1 MTLLLESP
9 DIYQLPLKE
18 SEVYDSVAVTSGS
31 NEFTPTF
38 RNKAH
43 SQSVVNC
50 VHETLNTHHHLFS
63 NAAALFKDRPCLG
76 FRSYDYRTCTLNP
89 EFVSNTYGE
98 VNRRRHLIGSG
109 ILASLKANKFK
120 DLNLK
125 SHQKIE
131 THTEKYHD
139 YGKNTPSGILREENC
154 SFIVS
159 IFSANRPEW
168 ILTDLAC
175 SSYSIT
181 NTALYDT
188 LGAGVSQ
195 YILELTSSPIVVCS
209 RDKIALLAEMKQK
222 STGTLANLISIVSMD
237 LLNKDDD
244 QNLFQACTNA
254 RIELM
259 DLAQLEEI
267 GIQNQIKELPPT
279 PNTMYTISFTSG
291 TTGSKPKGVML
302 TQGNAAAAITFLSSL
317 EPKFDSPQGRAFI
330 FLPLTHIY
338 ERQTSAFALSNG
350 YYLGFP
356 QLTVGFQKVPN
367 TFDLL
372 IDDLKIFKPHYF
384 SIVPRILTKLEGFIK
399 QYLETTEDKLVI
411 NRIIDYKL
419 EKQIES
425 DGSKGDHLV
434 YDKYAPYTKL
444 RSLVGFDNLLWT
456 QTASAPV
463 APSTLQYLKASLN
476 IGIRQLYGLTEV
488 FGAITTTQ
496 PFDSDPG
503 NCGSI
508 GVCGE
513 MKLRSVSDM
522 GYSINSETRSPIG
535 EVMLRGPQTFIG
547 YYYNKEET
555 DNALEKDGWFHTGDI
570 GMIACKGKAT
580 HGRLYIVDRV
590 KNFFKLSQ
598 GEYISPEKIENRYL
612 SCNPILQQL
621 YVHGDSL
628 QSFVVGV
635 CGVSYEDGVQ
645 FLESCGYTNSKELD
659 HEQMLTEMN
668 SVAMKTKFLK
678 NLNDNVKD
686 LNGFEKLQNVHIA
699 INPLTVERNVVTP
712 TFKIKRGVAA
722 KYFASIFDLLYQKEK
737 SLTQGLRSK
746 L

>member
-1 MTLLLESP
+1 MSQLLNSP
-9 DIYQLPLKE
+9 DIYQLPLPGTD
-18 SEVYDSVAVTSGS
+18 VYDSVTVSAGTD
-31 NEFTPTF
+31 EFTPTF

-43 SQSVVNC
+43 PQGIIDC
-50 VHETLNTHHHLFS
+50 AHESLNTHHRLFN
-63 NAAALFKDRPCLG
+63 NAAVLFKDRPCLG
-76 FRSYDYRTCTLNP
+76 FRPYDYKSTSLHP
-89 EFVSNTYGE
+89 EFVSFTYGE
-98 VNRRRHLIGSG
+98 VNLRKQLIGSG
-109 ILASLKANKFK
+109 ILAVLKNNKYK
-120 DLNLK
+120 DLSLI
-125 SHQKIE
+125 SHQKFENHIE
-131 THTEKYHD
+131 RYHQ
-139 YGKNTPSGILREENC
+139 YGKETPKSMLREDNC

-195 YILELTSSPIVVCS
+195 YILELTNSPIVVCS
-209 RDKIALLAEMKQK
+209 RDKISLLAEMKRQ
-222 STGTLANLISIVSMD
+222 SPDSLANLITIVSMD
-237 LLNKDDD
+237 MLHEHDDH
-244 QNLFQACTNA
+244 NLFEAC
-254 RIELM
+254 IESKLELY
-259 DLAQLEEI
+259 DLAQIEEI
-267 GIQNQIKELPPT
+267 GMNNLILELPPS
-279 PNTMYTISFTSG
+279 PETMYTISFTSG

-302 TQGNAAAAITFLSSL
+302 TQRNAAAAITFLASL

-338 ERQTSAFALSNG
+338 ERQTSAFALANG

-356 QLTVGFQKVPN
+356 QLTVGFRKLPN

-372 IDDLKIFKPHYF
+372 IDDLKLFKPHYF

-399 QYLETTEDKLVI
+399 QYLETTADKLVI

-419 EKQIES
+419 EKQTEL
-425 DGSKGDHLV
+425 DGAKGDHLV
-434 YDKYAPYTKL
+434 YDKYLPYTKL
-444 RSLVGFDNLLWT
+444 RSLVGFDNLIWT

-488 FGAITTTQ
+488 FGAVTTTQ

-508 GVCGE
+508 GVSGE

-522 GYSINSETRSPIG
+522 GYSINDPTKSPIG
-535 EVMLRGPQTFIG
+535 EVMLRGAQTFVG
-547 YYYNKEET
+547 YYHNKEET
-555 DNALEKDGWFHTGDI
+555 DKALELDGWFHTGDI
-570 GMIACKGKAT
+570 GMIATQGKTA

-612 SCNPILQQL
+612 SSNPILQQL

-635 CGVSYEDGVQ
+635 CGVSYDDGVD
-645 FLESCGYTNSKELD
+645 FLADCGCNSRKMNHQE
-659 HEQMLTEMN
+659 MLAEMN
-668 SVAMKTKFLK
+668 SIPNKMKFIKM
-678 NLNDNVKD
+678 LNENVKD
-686 LNGFEKLQNVHIA
+686 LNGFEKLQNVHID

-712 TFKIKRGVAA
+712 TFKIKRGVAS
-722 KYFASIFDLLYQKEK
+722 KFFAPVFEVLYEKEK
-737 SLTQGLRSK
+737 SLVQRVKAK